1 MQTGS
6 QPPDSPRDHGRIA
19 DGDPEGVGASG
30 APAGGSGGTPPAEQD
45 DGPMLDVVA
54 VGNALVDVLASA
66 TDEDLA
72 GHGLVKGTMALVDH
86 ARSEAIYATMGPTTE
101 ASGGSAAN
109 TAAGVAS
116 LGGRAAFL
124 GRVADDG
131 LGRAFTHDIRSIG
144 VAFEP
149 TPTRAV
155 PGKVVTGHCLV
166 LVTDDAER
174 TMATHLGVA
183 SDFGPVD
190 LHAGHLSSTQVVYL
204 EGYLWEQP
212 PAKAAMREAIEAA
225 HANNAAVALSV
236 SDPFCVE
243 HHKAEFLDLLTGDLE
258 LVFANEEEII
268 MLFGARDFDAA
279 VEAVAETGVL
289 AVLTRGAAGSVVV
302 TAAGPV
308 AVPAA
313 PVERVVDTTGAG
325 DLFAAGFLYGI
336 TNGLSPEDS
345 ARLGGVCAAE
355 VISHVGARPQADLR
369 ALAVEAGLFG

>member
-1 MQTGS
+1 VHTEL
-6 QPPDSPRDHGRIA
+6 QPSESVPARDPR
-19 DGDPEGVGASG
+19 
-30 APAGGSGGTPPAEQD
+30 
-45 DGPMLDVVA
+45 LDVVA

-66 TDEDLA
+66 TDEELVALD
-72 GHGLVKGTMALVDH
+72 LVKGTMAIVDL
-86 ARSEAIYATMGPTTE
+86 ARSESIYATMGPTTT

-109 TAAGVAS
+109 TAAGVAA

-131 LGRAFTHDIRSIG
+131 FGQAFTHDIRSIG
-144 VAFEP
+144 VAFDPKP
-149 TPTRAV
+149 TTAV
-155 PGKVVTGHCLV
+155 PGRTVTGHCLV

-183 SDFGPVD
+183 SDFGSVD
-190 LHAGHLSSTQVVYL
+190 LHDGHLSSVQVVYL

-212 PAKAAMREAIEAA
+212 SAKAAIREAIEVA
-225 HANNAAVALSV
+225 HRSNAAVALTL

-243 HHKAEFLDLLTGDLE
+243 HHRAEFLELLKGDLE
-258 LVFANEEEII
+258 MVFANEEEI
-268 MLFGARDFDAA
+268 MLLFGASDFDAA
-279 VEAVAETGVL
+279 VDAVTETGVL

-302 TAAGPV
+302 TASGPV

-336 TNGLSPEDS
+336 TNGLSPEES
-345 ARLGGVCAAE
+345 ARLGGICAAE
-355 VISHVGARPQADLR
+355 VIAHVGARPQADLR

>member
-1 MQTGS
+1 
-6 QPPDSPRDHGRIA
+6 
-19 DGDPEGVGASG
+19 
-30 APAGGSGGTPPAEQD
+30 
-45 DGPMLDVVA
+45 VVA

-66 TDEDLA
+66 KDEDLTA
-72 GHGLVKGTMALVDH
+72 LDLVKGTMALVDH

-109 TAAGVAS
+109 TAAGVAA

-144 VAFEP
+144 VAFDP
-149 TPTRAV
+149 TPAQAV
-155 PGKVVTGHCLV
+155 PGEAATGHCLV

-183 SDFGPVD
+183 SDFGSVD
-190 LHAGHLSSTQVVYL
+190 LHDGHLTSTQVVYL

-212 PAKAAMREAIEAA
+212 SAKEAMREAIEVA
-225 HANNAAVALSV
+225 HRNEAAVALTL

-243 HHKAEFLDLLTGDLE
+243 HHRAEFLELLNGDLE
-258 LVFANEEEII
+258 MIFANEDEI
-268 MLFGARDFDAA
+268 MLLLGAAHFDAA
-279 VEAVAETGVL
+279 VDAIAETGVL
-289 AVLTRGAAGSVVV
+289 AMLTRGADGCVVV
-302 TAAGPV
+302 TASGSV
-308 AVPAA
+308 SVPAA
-313 PVERVVDTTGAG
+313 PVDRVVDTTGAG

-336 TNGLSPEDS
+336 TNGLSPEES

-369 ALAVEAGLFG
+369 ALAVAAGLFG